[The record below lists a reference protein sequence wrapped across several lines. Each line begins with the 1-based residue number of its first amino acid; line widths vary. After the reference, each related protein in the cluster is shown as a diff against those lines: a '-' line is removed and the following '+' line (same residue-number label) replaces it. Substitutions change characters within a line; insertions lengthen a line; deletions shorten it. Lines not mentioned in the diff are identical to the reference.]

1 MRAFMALAVS
11 LLGAGQGLS
20 PSPVTITVLN
30 PLDVARPAETIS
42 IVAADLIAA
51 VGAKDVRDVHVR
63 DSRTGSDLLTQA
75 IDLDDNGTFDEL
87 IFQADL
93 APKETRTFAAAAGE
107 RRVPK
112 PSEFRAYGRFV
123 RERRDDFAWENDL
136 VAHRMYGAA
145 LETWAQEP
153 LTSSAIDVWVKR
165 TSRLV
170 INDWYM
176 VDDYHRDT
184 GEGADFYSAGTTR
197 GCGGSGVW
205 LNDKLYV
212 SKNFRGTRV
221 IANGPIRVMFELT
234 YEPWDAGGAKA
245 AETKRITLDAGH
257 YLNRIES
264 TYQPWPAQAS
274 VGVGIRAN
282 PGALV
287 SADDRAAVLRVWEPI
302 QNKAA
307 ANGWMGCAILLDP
320 SEWRPRPATPVDGNH
335 LALASPV
342 AGHIVYSAG
351 SAWDRAG
358 RIRDAAAWDAYLA
371 AEAARLRSP
380 VRVTLGR

>member
-1 MRAFMALAVS
+1 MRALIALAAAVVA
-11 LLGAGQGLS
+11 LGQAS
-20 PSPVTITVLN
+20 PQPPATLTVVN
-30 PLDVARPAETIS
+30 PLDLARPAETIT
-42 IVAADLIAA
+42 VAAADLLA
-51 VGAKDVRDVHVR
+51 VVPVKDLRAIHVR
-63 DSRTGSDLLTQA
+63 DAQTGADLLTQA

-87 IFQADL
+87 IFQANL
-93 APKETRTFAAAAGE
+93 AAKESRTFAVTAGE

-153 LTSSAIDVWVKR
+153 LTSSAIDVWVKK
-165 TSRLV
+165 TPRLI

-205 LNDKLYV
+205 LNDTLSV
-212 SKNFRGTRV
+212 SKNFRGSRV
-221 IANGPIRVMFELT
+221 LANGPIRVMFELS
-234 YEPWDAGGAKA
+234 YEPWAVGGAEV
-245 AETKRITLDAGH
+245 AETKRIALDAGH
-257 YLNRIES
+257 YLNHIES
-264 TYQPWPAQAS
+264 TYRPWPAQAR
-274 VGVGIRAN
+274 VGIGIRAN

-287 SADDRAAVLRVWEPI
+287 ASDDKAGILRVWEPI

-307 ANGWMGCAILLDP
+307 ENGWMGCAIVLDSADRTLRLP
-320 SEWRPRPATPVDGNH
+320 KPVDGNH
-335 LALASPV
+335 LALAS
-342 AGHIVYSAG
+342 AAGGHIWYLAG
-351 SAWDRAG
+351 SAWDRGGA
-358 RIRDAAAWDAYLA
+358 IRDASAWDAYLA

-380 VRVTLGR
+380 VRASLGR